1 MMERIDSS
9 DGLQH
14 LTIKYVGFK
23 LMLVWS
29 LL

>member
-1 MMERIDSS
+1 MERIGSS
-9 DGLQH
+9 DGLQD